1 MAVILTIITRGRL
14 LERGQGL
21 LEREGEAYY
30 GERARH
36 IRERGRRILEREG
49 EAY

>member
-1 MAVILTIITRGRL
+1 VAVILKIITRGRL

-21 LEREGEAYY
+21 FEIEGEAYY

>member
-1 MAVILTIITRGRL
+1 VAVILTIITRERL

-30 GERARH
+30 GERARY

-49 EAY
+49 ETY